1 MAVKKKKS
9 VSKAKP
15 KRSVRRVRPKVKL
28 GAFSLRGSGKF
39 VVDPGKVN
47 KVVKNLIMFVVLFVF
62 SFLLYSVSVNELYV
76 NLFLMLSI
84 VLGFVALAFLIIL
97 LSFIFMRIFR
107 K

>member
-1 MAVKKKKS
+1 MVKKKKS
-9 VSKAKP
+9 VSRAKP
-15 KRSVRRVRPKVKL
+15 KRSVKRVGSKVKRS
-28 GAFSLRGSGKF
+28 AFSLRGSGKF
-39 VVDPGKVN
+39 VVTPDKVN
-47 KVVKNLIMFVVLFVF
+47 KVVKNLIMFVILFVF
-62 SFLLYSVSVNELYV
+62 SFLLYSVSTNELYV